1 MRSTVIAMI
10 GVLGLCGTVALAKGS
25 GRGQGGATIP
35 EQAPAN
41 HSIAIPKET
50 LDQYLKDMDAK
61 GLSTLRMIEG
71 GKFSV
76 NIRRITGAET
86 ALVHPITIDVWVVIA
101 GSGRLTTGGK
111 IENGKIVG
119 GTSHPLKV
127 GDVEFIPAG
136 LPHGV
141 SGVNGNITWLNV
153 RWDADW
159 AADAELGAGTRP
171 GRGGRGAAAAGR
183 GAAAAGGGGQRG
195 ARGGEGDGGS
205 AAPLEYAPTD
215 HAIDIPK
222 EKLDAYRK
230 DMDAKNM
237 GTLRMIEGGHF
248 NVNIR
253 RIKTP
258 SVELHPITID
268 TWVVLEGSGT
278 ANTAFRN
285 EGGKMVQGT
294 GVSAPVRVG
303 DVFFV
308 PANLTHGLSEVDGAF
323 SWLNIR
329 WDVDWPKK

>member
-1 MRSTVIAMI
+1 MRTAVIAMV
-10 GVLGLCGTVALAKGS
+10 GVLGLCGTVALP
-25 GRGQGGATIP
+25 QGGNPTIL
-35 EQAPAN
+35 EEAPTDRA
-41 HSIAIPKET
+41 IAIPQVK

-61 GLSTLRMIEG
+61 KLSTLRMIEG

-86 ALVHPITIDVWVVIA
+86 ALVHPVTIDVWVVIA
-101 GSGRLTTGGK
+101 GSGRLTTGGR

-119 GTSHPLKV
+119 GTSRPLGV

-153 RWDADW
+153 RWDVDW
-159 AADAELGAGTRP
+159 PADAGLGAGTLP
-171 GRGGRGAAAAGR
+171 GRGGSG
-183 GAAAAGGGGQRG
+183 
-195 ARGGEGDGGS
+195 
-205 AAPLEYAPTD
+205 AAPLEYAPAD
-215 HAIDIPK
+215 HAIHIPK
-222 EKLDAYRK
+222 EMLDAYRK

-237 GTLRMIEGGHF
+237 STLRMIEGGHF

-258 SVELHPITID
+258 SVELHPMTID
-268 TWVVLEGSGT
+268 TWVVLEGRGT

-294 GVSAPVRVG
+294 GVTAPVGVG
-303 DVFFV
+303 DLFFV
-308 PANLTHGLSEVDGAF
+308 PANLTHGLSAVNGAF

-329 WDVDWPKK
+329 WDVGWPKK